1 MYGPATGALPDLGSA
16 PRPVRMI
23 VTAHAP
29 SPSASSEER
38 A

>member
-1 MYGPATGALPDLGSA
+1 MYGPATGAPSPNRVA

>member
-1 MYGPATGALPDLGSA
+1 MYGPATGALPDLGWA
-16 PRPVRMI
+16 PCPVRMI